1 MAAATASILL
11 LVLTSICSKIVP
23 AFWLSQAGT
32 NCAGPR
38 LRTPFAYSG
47 FRILSTPPLN
57 RNEFASSWP
66 PHSEATT
73 GCEPYLPAFLRPL
86 TTPWPWSRPTC
97 GTIERRV
104 QDGRAALDLAVVV
117 DRLDA
122 LRKGCPLDRGR
133 GAGVDRGDD
142 QHLGAVG
149 DALIRLRLLLLRVAL
164 GVDDAGR
171 DMGGLEGLLQVR
183 PVELLPAD
191 RRLRVGHQAARLDAG
206 ALRRRSPPVATT
218 AATAATSPTA
228 ITFRETASR
237 AFLPL

>member
-1 MAAATASILL
+1 M
-11 LVLTSICSKIVP
+11 
-23 AFWLSQAGT
+23 
-32 NCAGPR
+32 
-38 LRTPFAYSG
+38 PFAYSG
-47 FRILSTPPLN
+47 FRTLSTPPLN
-57 RNEFASSWP
+57 RYEFASSWP

-73 GCEPYLPAFLRPL
+73 GCEPYLPAFFRPL
-86 TTPWPWSRPTC
+86 TTPWPWSTPTVVAV
-97 GTIERRV
+97 ERRV

-142 QHLGAVG
+142 QDLRAVG
-149 DALIRLRLLLLRVAL
+149 DALIGLRLLLLRVAL

-191 RRLRVGHQAARLDAG
+191 RRLGVGHQAARQDAG
-206 ALRRRSPPVATT
+206 ALPAARPGRDHGGNRGDDADGDHLPRMLHVLPPSLRSCRFLRVGSSAVAPG
-218 AATAATSPTA
+218 AGKDSPMQGG
-228 ITFRETASR
+228 
-237 AFLPL
+237 